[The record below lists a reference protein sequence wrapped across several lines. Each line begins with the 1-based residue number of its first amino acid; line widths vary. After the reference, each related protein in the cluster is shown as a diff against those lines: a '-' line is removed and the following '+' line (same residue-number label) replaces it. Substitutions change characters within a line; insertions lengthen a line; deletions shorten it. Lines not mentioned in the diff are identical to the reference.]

1 MDRKQITKE
10 VHEFITG
17 HLFGGNPPADF
28 TNDTALISTRLLDS
42 IVILNMISHLE
53 ETFKIEFEPH
63 EINVDN
69 LDTVNKTA
77 ELISQKLS
85 K

>member
-1 MDRKQITKE
+1 MDKNQITTE
-10 VHEFITG
+10 ISSFITG
-17 HLFGGNPPADF
+17 QLFGGEPPSDF

-42 IVILNMISHLE
+42 IVILSMISHLE
-53 ETFKIEFEPH
+53 EKFSIEFEPH
-63 EINVDN
+63 EISVDN

-77 ELISQKLS
+77 EFVFGKLS